1 MRKMSKFNNKEL
13 NSYAILIKKNNNIY
27 KTNISN
33 TTLNENEEDTS

>member
-1 MRKMSKFNNKEL
+1 MSKFNNKEL